1 MQNQTENQNV
11 LHYFILSDS
20 IGETAVKLVKS
31 ILAQFPTVEAK
42 LHRYTF
48 ISDPAHLKR
57 ILEKANR
64 LDALVYMTIADIEL
78 AHLAEDF
85 CIDTGL
91 ICYNLIQ
98 PYALEISR
106 RTGVKPSEISG
117 AQHELDDQYFNR
129 VKAMEFAAS
138 YDDGKNA
145 NSLEEADIVILGVS
159 RTGKTP
165 LCMYLAVMGYKA
177 MNLPLIPEND
187 LPDLLFEIDQS
198 KIIGLTNDPDIL
210 NKHRLSR
217 MREYGMSE
225 SSRYSSHDRILNE
238 LEYADEI
245 YRQLGCPVI
254 NVADRSI
261 EESAS
266 IILDIMNLPVTWH

>member
-1 MQNQTENQNV
+1 MNNQTEKSPT

-31 ILAQFPTVEAK
+31 ILAQFPTIDAK
-42 LHRYTF
+42 MHRYTF
-48 ISDPAHLKR
+48 ISEPTHLKR

-64 LDALVYMTIADIEL
+64 LDALVYMTIADNEL
-78 AHLAEDF
+78 ANLAEKF
-85 CIDTGL
+85 AVETGL

-98 PYALEISR
+98 PYALEVAR

-117 AQHELDDQYFNR
+117 AQHELDDHYFNR
-129 VKAMEFAAS
+129 VKAMEFTVS
-138 YDDGKNA
+138 YDDGKNPNA
-145 NSLEEADIVILGVS
+145 LEEADIVILGVS

-187 LPDLLFEIDQS
+187 LPPLLFDIDPG
-198 KIIGLTNDPDIL
+198 KIVGLTNDPTIL

-217 MREYGMSE
+217 MREYGMSQ
-225 SSRYSSHDRILNE
+225 SSRYSSKERILEE
-238 LEYADEI
+238 LEYADALYKE
-245 YRQLGCPVI
+245 LGCPVI
-254 NVADRSI
+254 DVADRSI

-266 IILDIMNLPVTWH
+266 IILDILNLPITWH

>member
-1 MQNQTENQNV
+1 MENQNV

-42 LHRYTF
+42 MHRYTF
-48 ISDPAHLKR
+48 ISEAGHLKR
-57 ILEKANR
+57 ILEKAHE
-64 LDALVYMTIADIEL
+64 LDGLVYMTIADNQLAEL
-78 AHLAEDF
+78 AESY
-85 CIDTGL
+85 CIETGL

-98 PYALEISR
+98 PYALEVAR

-117 AQHELDDQYFNR
+117 AQHELDDQYFKR
-129 VKAMEFAAS
+129 VQAMEFTIS
-138 YDDGKNA
+138 YDDGKNPNA
-145 NSLEEADIVILGVS
+145 LDEADIVILGVS

-187 LPDLLFEIDQS
+187 LPDLLFEIDPK
-198 KIIGLTNDPDIL
+198 KIIALTNAPNIL
-210 NKHRLSR
+210 NKHRVSR
-217 MREYGMSE
+217 LREYGMSE
-225 SSRYSSHDRILNE
+225 NSRYSSPSRIEEE
-238 LEYADEI
+238 LEYADKLF
-245 YRQLGCPVI
+245 RKLGCPVI
-254 NVADRSI
+254 NVAELSV

-266 IILDIMNLPVTWH
+266 IILDIMNLPITWH